1 MEDNLIIKYLRDI
14 DNEKQISQAEEI
26 ELARDFRNGNLDALQ
41 RLVKANLRFVIYIAK
56 QYQYMGLSLS
66 DVISEG
72 NLGLIKAAER
82 FDETKGYKF
91 ITYAVYWIRES
102 IMQAIY
108 ENARLIR
115 YPKNQILSGKKIRKS
130 FEKIEQFNFFEP
142 SDNSILSSFDS
153 IIAMGTDVTMV
164 EEQNIYPDIFFGSS
178 EKDLFEMDSFS
189 PDRFLLVDSMRDD
202 LNRALSRLSRLESNV
217 IERYYGL
224 NDFFPHTLEE
234 IGKEYNMTRERI
246 RQIKESGLKK
256 LKQKKFINILK
267 QLFEESA

>member
-178 EKDLFEMDSFS
+178 EKDLLLIDSI
-189 PDRFLLVDSMRDD
+189 RDD